1 MAMTTLTSSFT
12 NTKHS
17 NKLIKKTRVGDVIKR
32 SNKGILTPIKGHK

>member
-17 NKLIKKTRVGDVIKR
+17 NKLIKKTRVSDVIKR
-32 SNKGILTPIKGHK
+32 SKQGILTPIKGRK